1 MDNNRY
7 AQGGI
12 QPKLSILVKVYN
24 MVIILKLLNIKKK
37 LSRLLI
43 SQISIEN
50 TLISHSI
57 KGV

>member
-37 LSRLLI
+37 LCRLLI